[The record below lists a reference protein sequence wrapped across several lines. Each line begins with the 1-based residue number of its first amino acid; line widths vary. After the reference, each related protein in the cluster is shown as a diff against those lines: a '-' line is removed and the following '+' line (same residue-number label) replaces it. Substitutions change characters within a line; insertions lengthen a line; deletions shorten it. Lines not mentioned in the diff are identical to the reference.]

1 MVSIGRKCDFLVYP
15 VHFEVEF
22 FCVGSLKYIHLLSSA
37 LHNGKFLI
45 VWHVKM
51 QSALSLYAY
60 RRAAQKIFGL
70 K

>member
-1 MVSIGRKCDFLVYP
+1 MIFMGRKCDYLVYP

-22 FCVGSLKYIHLLSSA
+22 FLCRLLKYIHLLSA
-37 LHNGKFLI
+37 LHSGKFLI

-51 QSALSLYAY
+51 QSAVSFYAY
-60 RRAAQKIFGL
+60 TKAVQKVLGL